1 MSRFPL
7 AAALPLLA
15 GFLLR
20 DVVETRDGRRLEGK
34 VVEESAERLV
44 VETPFGRVELAREEV
59 LSIRRGPTPVE
70 EYAARRA
77 KARTAEDHHALALFC
92 RSKGLSRQARE
103 EFKEAVRLDPGH
115 EGANRALG
123 RVLFEGKWVSPAER
137 DALAARREEEAFR
150 AKGLVPHE
158 GRWVTPEEKEA
169 IEKGLVLHEGRWL
182 PEVEAMAAKGFIRR
196 EGTWIPRPLGEA
208 LDAVDRAGEATG
220 TALRASATEH
230 FVTAGPYEEAFLKEI
245 GEGAE
250 RVLAYFDRVFGAGA
264 AEEGLRSQRAELY
277 LFEDVATYAKAA
289 SHFASGTTTVGTA
302 WVEYAKR
309 ANGFVL
315 YEPRP
320 ISVAARL
327 GRERDALVGHTLH
340 HVGHLLLNRRAP
352 NGRLLPPWYDE
363 GFACLGEF
371 AAISANTVFC
381 RAPAVESGGGYVRPR
396 VARTGAEP
404 DPNRL
409 AAGKWREE
417 LRRAIWAG
425 ALPPFE
431 PVLRR
436 EISEITLLEILL
448 SMAAVERLSAAGTE
462 GVSRLH
468 ARIRRGMPPSPRR
481 TLDPNDSRALH
492 EAAFLEAVGLG
503 IEAVSAE
510 VRRPPPPPTASGP
523 TTKPGPSKPRS
534 GRP

>member
-1 MSRFPL
+1 MRRSLL

-15 GFLLR
+15 GFLPR
-20 DVVETRDGRRLEGK
+20 DVVETRDGRRQEGK
-34 VVEESAERLV
+34 IVEESRERLV
-44 VETPFGRVELAREEV
+44 VETPFGRVELARGEV
-59 LSIRRGPTPVE
+59 VSIERGPTPAE

-77 KARTAEDHHALALFC
+77 KAKTAEDHHALALFC
-92 RSKGLSRQARE
+92 RSKGLSRQAKE
-103 EFKEAVRLDPGH
+103 EFEEAARLDPDH

-137 DALAARREEEAFR
+137 EALAARREEEAFR
-150 AKGLVPHE
+150 AKGLVLHA

-169 IEKGLVLHEGRWL
+169 LEKGLVLHEGRWI
-182 PEVEAMAAKGFIRR
+182 PEAEAMAAKGFIRR
-196 EGTWIPRPLGEA
+196 EGSWIPRSLGEA
-208 LDAVDRAGEATG
+208 LAAVDRAGEASG
-220 TALRASATEH
+220 TALRVSATGH

-250 RVLAYFDRVFGAGA
+250 RVLAYFDRLFGAGA
-264 AEEGLRSQRAELY
+264 AEEALRGQRAELY
-277 LFEDVATYAKAA
+277 LFEDAPSYAKAA
-289 SHFASGTTTVGTA
+289 SHFASGTTTVGAA
-302 WVEYAKR
+302 WVEYAKG

-327 GRERDALVGHTLH
+327 GRERDSLVGHTLH
-340 HVGHLLLNRRAP
+340 HVGHLLLNRRSP

-371 AAISANTVFC
+371 AAIAANTVFC
-381 RAPAVESGGGYVRPR
+381 RAPAVDSGGGYYRR
-396 VARTGAEP
+396 RDAKAEAEP
-404 DPNRL
+404 DLNRL

-417 LRRAIWAG
+417 LRRAIEVG
-425 ALPPFE
+425 ALQPLE

-448 SMAAVERLSAAGTE
+448 SMGTVERLALAGPE
-462 GVSRLH
+462 GVGRLH

-481 TLDPNDSRALH
+481 TLEPNDSRALH
-492 EAAFLEAVGLG
+492 EAAFLEASGLG

-510 VRRPPPPPTASGP
+510 VRRRAPTASAPASGA
-523 TTKPGPSKPRS
+523 TSKPGK